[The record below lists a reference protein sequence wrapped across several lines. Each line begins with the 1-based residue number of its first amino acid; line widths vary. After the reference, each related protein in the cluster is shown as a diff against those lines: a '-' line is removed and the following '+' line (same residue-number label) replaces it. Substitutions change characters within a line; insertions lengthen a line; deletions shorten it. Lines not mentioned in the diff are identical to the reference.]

1 MPTAAPKLI
10 VFAGSARTG
19 SFNRKLAAIAAA
31 MAREAGAE
39 VTHIELA
46 DYPMPIMD
54 QDLEAAEGLPAN
66 ALKLK
71 DMFRA
76 HDGFLVCCPEYNG
89 SITPLL
95 KNTIDW
101 LTRPREGE
109 PVLACFRGKVAG
121 LLAASP
127 GALGGLRGLAH
138 VRAILGGIGVY
149 LVPEQIAVSGAQ
161 KAFDEAGGLT
171 DTRQAD
177 AVRAVVAA
185 TVRAAAR
192 LRDA

>member
-1 MPTAAPKLI
+1 MPTTAPKLI

-39 VTHIELA
+39 VTRLDLA
-46 DYPMPIMD
+46 DFPMPIMD

-127 GALGGLRGLAH
+127 GALGGLRGLVH
-138 VRAILGGIGVY
+138 VRQILGNLGVH
-149 LVPEQIAVSGAQ
+149 LVPEQFALAGAHQ
-161 KAFDEAGGLT
+161 AFDGAGTL
-171 DTRQAD
+171 AD
-177 AVRAVVAA
+177 AKQAESVRVVVAS
-185 TVRAAAR
+185 TVRLAAR
-192 LRDA
+192 LRDG

>member
-1 MPTAAPKLI
+1 MPTTAPKLI

-39 VTHIELA
+39 VTPIELA

-101 LTRPREGE
+101 LSRPREGE

-127 GALGGLRGLAH
+127 GALGGLRGLVH

-149 LVPEQIAVSGAQ
+149 LVPEQIAVSNAQ
-161 KAFDEAGGLT
+161 KAFDDGGSLT
-171 DTRQAD
+171 DPKQAD

-185 TVRAAAR
+185 TVRTATR